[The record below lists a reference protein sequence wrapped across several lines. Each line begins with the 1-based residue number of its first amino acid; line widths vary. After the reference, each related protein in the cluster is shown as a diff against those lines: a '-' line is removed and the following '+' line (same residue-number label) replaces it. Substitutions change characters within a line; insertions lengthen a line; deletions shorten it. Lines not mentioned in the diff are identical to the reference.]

1 MLEMSACQ
9 DKYEW
14 LLRIDVTRNHNGV
27 REDMQRMHSAGV
39 ICNLWSMI
47 RLMEQ
52 LLNYT
57 WYVHITIP
65 NRSLVFFIL
74 YNNFFFF
81 WGINSVLYVRKLVGL
96 CIRTG
101 KLLAAWFPDSKIVF
115 ICKIFNECNYCF
127 IRASTSSVYLQFCE
141 YIEGCEFV

>member
-57 WYVHITIP
+57 WYVHSTIP

-81 WGINSVLYVRKLVGL
+81 WGGL
-96 CIRTG
+96 
-101 KLLAAWFPDSKIVF
+101 IVF
-115 ICKIFNECNYCF
+115 YM
-127 IRASTSSVYLQFCE
+127 
-141 YIEGCEFV
+141 